1 MSDKLADYGRAD
13 APLPKHNRL
22 WPLYGAG
29 IENLGRDEQEIETP
43 LPQYGPDELLV
54 RHDACGLCFSD
65 TKIIRLGEDH
75 PRIRRRMRADP
86 VVMGHEVTLTVVGVG
101 SELREQYHVGDRF
114 IVQGSSPQKLYHLE
128 LCLL

>member
-29 IENLGRDEQEIETP
+29 IENLGRDGQATETP

-86 VVMGHEVTLTVVGVG
+86 VVMGHEVTLTV
-101 SELREQYHVGDRF
+101 SRPSARSWPTLA
-114 IVQGSSPQKLYHLE
+114 SSPSSPLSG
-128 LCLL
+128 CRARSRWTPPA